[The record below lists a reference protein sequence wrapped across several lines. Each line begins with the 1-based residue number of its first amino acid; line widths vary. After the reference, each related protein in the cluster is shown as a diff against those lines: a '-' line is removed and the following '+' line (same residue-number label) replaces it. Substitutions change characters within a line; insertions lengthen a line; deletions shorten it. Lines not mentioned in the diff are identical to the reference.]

1 MTIEA
6 WKHRSQ
12 CCCLVLLT
20 GGGLWLKYVVDQQ
33 LKSKDTAIQA
43 LESVIKIK
51 DAHVASLQ
59 GDTAPAIVESLRDMR
74 RHANDATEEALRLSA
89 QLADLSAKHKRAS
102 LELPV
107 LTL

>member
-6 WKHRSQ
+6 WNIVLSAVI
-12 CCCLVLLT
+12 LVLLT

-59 GDTAPAIVESLRDMR
+59 GDTAPAIVKAYADMR
-74 RHANDATEEALRLSA
+74 RHANDATEEALRCQRSSRTSV
-89 QLADLSAKHKRAS
+89 QNTNVRH
-102 LELPV
+102 
-107 LTL
+107 